1 MKLCKMKP
9 SFSHFSSVISTLLLL
24 AFHLGA
30 FSLAVADDEADKTAE
45 GNDDEVNRKACD
57 PGWEPFAEE
66 KCLKVLE
73 GVTRS
78 FAEAVEACDE
88 LPSPSSSSSSSSSA
102 SFSPNSISEGG
113 GILRINTHLEQ
124 RFIVNLLFRVHRVVD
139 SVWLAARA
147 KDRAQP
153 TVPDQ
158 YGNWAS
164 RVGLADLGNEPN
176 DCVQM
181 TAEEPVRGKWI
192 EVPCAKRNLVVC
204 QRAQNWSPARL
215 HQAVVKLRRE
225 LEKMGSKKNVREEEE
240 VQEKKTEVREEVQQ
254 VLPPIGFT
262 YLQLPGD
269 LSPESL
275 WPSAAW
281 TEVSDTYAGLFFR
294 VIGNGS
300 ADFGTVQP
308 DWSPRLAKLVRTVH
322 RTKQL
327 KVISPLE
334 LKPGR
339 LSPPMPLQFE
349 PKDEATVQ
357 GGGGDNGEPSGFKH
371 SELAFLV
378 AGGEVRPRN
387 VAIKV
392 WRRTG

>member
-1 MKLCKMKP
+1 MKLRKMKP
-9 SFSHFSSVISTLLLL
+9 SFSHLFSLISTLLLL
-24 AFHLGA
+24 TFFLAITAADDDLGA
-30 FSLAVADDEADKTAE
+30 EKTTSAE
-45 GNDDEVNRKACD
+45 SNDDEVNQKACD

-78 FAEAVEACDE
+78 FEEAVEACEE

-102 SFSPNSISEGG
+102 AFSANAISEGG
-113 GILRINTHLEQ
+113 GLLRINTHLEQ

-139 SVWLAARA
+139 SVWLAAKA

-153 TVPDQ
+153 TVPGQ
-158 YGNWAS
+158 FGNWAS

-225 LEKMGSKKNVREEEE
+225 LEKKMEGSKKVPEE
-240 VQEKKTEVREEVQQ
+240 VHEKKTEVREEVQIL
-254 VLPPIGFT
+254 LPPIGFT

-275 WPSAAW
+275 WPAAAW
-281 TEVSDTYAGLFFR
+281 TEVSDTYSGLFFR

-334 LKPGR
+334 LKPGK

-357 GGGGDNGEPSGFKH
+357 GGEGNEDKGFKH

>member
-1 MKLCKMKP
+1 MPVL
-9 SFSHFSSVISTLLLL
+9 VIGDDE
-24 AFHLGA
+24 F
-30 FSLAVADDEADKTAE
+30 ADDEADKTAE

-78 FAEAVEACDE
+78 FAEAVEA
-88 LPSPSSSSSSSSSA
+88 SP
-102 SFSPNSISEGG
+102 FSPNSISEGG
-113 GILRINTHLEQ
+113 GLLRISTYLEQ

-139 SVWLAARA
+139 SVWLATRA

-215 HQAVVKLRRE
+215 HQAIVKLRRE
-225 LEKMGSKKNVREEEE
+225 LEKVGSKKNVREEEE

-281 TEVSDTYAGLFFR
+281 TEVSDTYSGLFFR
-294 VIGNGS
+294 
-300 ADFGTVQP
+300 P
-308 DWSPRLAKLVRTVH
+308 DWSPRLSKLVRTVH

-327 KVISPLE
+327 KVVSPLE

-357 GGGGDNGEPSGFKH
+357 GGDNGEPSGFKH